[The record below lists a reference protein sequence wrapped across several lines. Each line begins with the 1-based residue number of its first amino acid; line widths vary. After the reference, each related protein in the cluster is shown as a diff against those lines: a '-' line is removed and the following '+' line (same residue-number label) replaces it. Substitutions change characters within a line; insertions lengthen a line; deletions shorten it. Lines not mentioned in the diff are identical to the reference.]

1 MLRPPPQIIVR
12 HMAPEILTPGHA
24 LKLRAKQ
31 DLEDSNGVTRSTG
44 EEWLVRDI
52 GAYLPG
58 VFEEVCDFLSVC
70 LSVCHTFEEV
80 CVCVKNF

>member
-1 MLRPPPQIIVR
+1 MT
-12 HMAPEILTPGHA
+12 PEIITPGHA

-31 DLEDSNGVTRSTG
+31 GLTDTSGVGRCTG

-58 VFEEVCDFLSVC
+58 VFEEVCCTCMPV
-70 LSVCHTFEEV
+70 
-80 CVCVKNF
+80 